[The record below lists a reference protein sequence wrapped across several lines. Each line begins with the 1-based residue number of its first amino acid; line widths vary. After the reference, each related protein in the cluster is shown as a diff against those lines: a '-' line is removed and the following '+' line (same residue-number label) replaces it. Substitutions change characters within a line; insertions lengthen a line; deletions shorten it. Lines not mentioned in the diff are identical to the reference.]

1 MEELTCLNVFVPL
14 KPRIFAVVKTGESVG
29 NYFERLG
36 FFTYAYNVAGINCIG
51 CDVDNLTVDHDVA
64 VKHELTG
71 SCTGRSDAETI
82 DYIVETAFEKLEK
95 DFTCDTLRTRSFV
108 EEVVELLLKHAVG
121 VFSFLLL
128 TELDTIL
135 GSFPSLVESVLA
147 RGIILLGEDFVFT
160 EDWFAE
166 LAGDFGTWTCVSC
179 HFS

>member
-1 MEELTCLNVFVPL
+1 M
-14 KPRIFAVVKTGESVG
+14 
-29 NYFERLG
+29 
-36 FFTYAYNVAGINCIG
+36 
-51 CDVDNLTVDHDVA
+51 
-64 VKHELTG
+64 
-71 SCTGRSDAETI
+71 
-82 DYIVETAFEKLEK
+82 
-95 DFTCDTLRTRSFV
+95 
-108 EEVVELLLKHAVG
+108 ELLLKHAVG